1 MKKLFLTIVL
11 SAAAAAGAFSQVKG
25 LSVGVGYQSYTQ
37 HEEVTLLGATVNTD
51 YSFGGFYA
59 GANYTVLTLGPGIAI
74 TPGLHFSYASYTNK
88 NNTDIQRKESW
99 MGIPVNF
106 SY

>member
-37 HEEVTLLGATVNTD
+37 PKKSLYSAPLLIQTIPLADFMQEQIILFLHWVRALPSPPACISLMHPIPIKTILILKGKK
-51 YSFGGFYA
+51 A
-59 GANYTVLTLGPGIAI
+59 GWAYP
-74 TPGLHFSYASYTNK
+74 
-88 NNTDIQRKESW
+88 
-99 MGIPVNF
+99 
-106 SY
+106 